1 MLLIIDIRRD
11 DTSLGQFTLG
21 KSMVN
26 FNIYS
31 TTQVNKGGIR
41 VDAKEGIRL
50 PLDVLYCFDLKQ
62 GDVDLFRGFT
72 VPILQNPL

>member
-1 MLLIIDIRRD
+1 MVHAIIREWNEDEWILGKMLLIIDIRRD

-50 PLDVLYCFDLKQ
+50 PLDVLYCFDLK
-62 GDVDLFRGFT
+62 
-72 VPILQNPL
+72 